1 MARKSRKTAA
11 PDLMVKDAANPA
23 QEMKIYRTAAYAR
36 LSVEDS
42 KTPDCDSIENQL
54 SLVRNYIEGKLYLTQ
69 TAEYIDNG
77 VSGTRFD
84 RPEFMRMVSDMRA
97 GKIDC
102 IVVKDLSRLGRN
114 YLETGDY
121 LEKIFPFFGIR
132 FIAVTDGYDS
142 MDSSAADDGLI
153 VPLKNLINEA
163 YAKDMS
169 KKVST
174 AIGIKQRQGKFI
186 GCRAAYGYRK
196 SPEDKNQLIIDK
208 EVSGIVV
215 RIFECKAAGM
225 GDGAIARM
233 LNEEGI
239 ASPMRYK
246 YEKGLIKNERYADSL
261 WNDGTIAAMIV
272 NPVYIG
278 DMEQGTQREAMY
290 MGIKK
295 YKLQKP
301 ERIYVAGTHEPIVG
315 RELFNKVQELVE
327 ERKQRVIADRKK
339 YSSVGKREN
348 KFRHI
353 LFCGDCGG
361 RLSFHRHVKKYPSGK
376 IHVYYD
382 YTCPN
387 SASYGEKFCK
397 RKKIKVQDLEEAVE
411 AALRVHMELFLDT
424 KEVLQK
430 LNRTAQAKRLQ
441 GNYRRQMAETRSR
454 MERAQSMNSSLY
466 SDYADG
472 LLNERDYLFAK
483 KKYVQEAEEMAQ
495 RLSELAALQETYEAE
510 YAGDTGMAETI
521 GRYAD
526 FQELSPE
533 MVHALIRKIVFFG
546 EGRIEIEYAFADE
559 MKELVE
565 LAESR
570 KGEVSWIQK
579 APVS

>member
-1 MARKSRKTAA
+1 MARKSRKAAA
-11 PDLMVKDAANPA
+11 PGEKAQGAA
-23 QEMKIYRTAAYAR
+23 QEMKVYRTAAYAR

-42 KTPDCDSIENQL
+42 KNPDCDTIENQL
-54 SLVRNYIEGKLYLTQ
+54 SLVRDYIASRPYLTQ

-84 RPEFMRMVSDMRA
+84 RPEFTRMVNDMRA
-97 GKIDC
+97 GEIDC

-142 MDSSAADDGLI
+142 TASSAADDGLI

-169 KKVST
+169 KKIST
-174 AIGIKQRQGKFI
+174 AIDIKQRQGKFI
-186 GCRAAYGYRK
+186 GCRAPYGYRK
-196 SPEDKNQLIIDK
+196 SPEDKNQLIVDR

-225 GDGAIARM
+225 GNGAIARM

-246 YEKGLIKNERYADSL
+246 YEKGLTKNKRYADGL
-261 WNDGTIAAMIV
+261 WNDSTIAAIIL

-278 DMEQGTQREAMY
+278 DMEQGIQKEAMY

-295 YKLQKP
+295 YKPQKS
-301 ERIYVAGTHEPIVG
+301 ERIYVAGTHEPIVS
-315 RELFNKVQELVE
+315 RELYNEVQELVE
-327 ERKQRVIADRKK
+327 ERKQRIIADRKK
-339 YSSVGKREN
+339 YGSVAKREN
-348 KFRHI
+348 KFSHI
-353 LFCGDCGG
+353 IFCGDCGG
-361 RLSFHRHVKKYPSGK
+361 RLGFHRHVKKYPSGK

-382 YTCPN
+382 YFCPN
-387 SASYGEKFCK
+387 SESYGEKFCK
-397 RKKIKVQDLEEAVE
+397 RKRIKMQDLEEAAG
-411 AALRVHMELFLDT
+411 AALRIHINLFLDT
-424 KEVLQK
+424 KEVLQN
-430 LNRTAQAKRLQ
+430 LNRTAQAKQ
-441 GNYRRQMAETRSR
+441 IKDGYRRQMAETRNR

-472 LLNERDYLFAK
+472 LLNERDYLYAK
-483 KKYVQEAEEMAQ
+483 RKYVKEAEEMAQ
-495 RLSELAALQETYEAE
+495 KLSELAAVQATYEAE
-510 YAGDTGMAETI
+510 YAGGGMAETI

-526 FQELSPE
+526 FQELSSE
-533 MVHALIRKIVFFG
+533 IVHTLVKRIVFFG
-546 EGRIEIEYAFADE
+546 EGRVEIEYTFADE
-559 MKELVE
+559 MKEFVE

-570 KGEVSWIQK
+570 KGEVLCTK
-579 APVS
+579 EETV